1 MRIKFWEWNV
11 MKLYLRRKEER
22 VKFLTP
28 GVEIACVVV
37 SFLCMFFNT

>member
-37 SFLCMFFNT
+37 IFFMYVF